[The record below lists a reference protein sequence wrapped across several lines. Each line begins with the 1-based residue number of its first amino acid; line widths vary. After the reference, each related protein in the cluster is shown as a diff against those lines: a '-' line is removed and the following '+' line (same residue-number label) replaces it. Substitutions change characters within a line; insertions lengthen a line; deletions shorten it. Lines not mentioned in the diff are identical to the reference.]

1 MRQVIVDSLQLASQR
16 GFTSVALPA
25 MGTGNLQF
33 PRDVVADTMFN
44 TVMEFSKTN
53 PRTTVK
59 DVRFVL
65 YIGDQSTIDV
75 RNRLILLYTC

>member
-1 MRQVIVDSLQLASQR
+1 MRQVIVDSLQLASQK

-59 DVRFVL
+59 DIRFVL

-75 RNRLILLYTC
+75 RNMSILLYAS

>member
-1 MRQVIVDSLQLASQR
+1 MRQVIVDSLQLASQK

>member
-1 MRQVIVDSLQLASQR
+1 MRQVIADSLQLASQR

>member
-1 MRQVIVDSLQLASQR
+1 MRQVIVDSLQLASQK

-33 PRDVVADTMFN
+33 PRDIVADTMFN
-44 TVMEFSKTN
+44 TVTEFSKIN
-53 PRTTVK
+53 PRTTVR

-75 RNRLILLYTC
+75 RNRLILLYIC

>member
-1 MRQVIVDSLQLASQR
+1 MRKVILDSLQLASQK

-33 PRDVVADTMFN
+33 PRDVVAATMFN

-53 PRTTVK
+53 PGTTVK

-65 YIGDQSTIDV
+65 YIGDQSTIDAS
-75 RNRLILLYTC
+75 II

>member
-33 PRDVVADTMFN
+33 PRDVVADTMFS
-44 TVMEFSKTN
+44 TVMEFSKIN